1 MIAATLLL
9 AMPFDARTSDDMPSL
24 RSAWLCA
31 LLLFPCVIYKYALI
45 PLLLHPFPIAQLH

>member
-1 MIAATLLL
+1 MLLL

-31 LLLFPCVIYKYALI
+31 LLLFPCVVYKYALI